1 MGLSMNKE
9 ILLVAALFCVALFF
23 ATYHLTESPPV
34 WYDEGFYVQSAA
46 NLAEQ
51 GHLGLQFAPGTIAQS
66 ALITVGYPLI
76 YPLALWFQVFG
87 ADISSAR
94 FLMVVFILGF
104 LAASYV
110 LARRLFGAEYAF
122 GTLALLAT
130 FPPLYG
136 NGKSV
141 LGEVPGLFYLVVFL
155 ACFTAAQR
163 HTGAKRYAW
172 LVAAGLLAGLCVA
185 TKPTFLLLLPA
196 IALGA
201 FLEWRRDALTLKEL
215 SVAALAGLAPISYWF
230 VSQFGTNDSLFY
242 VLANYAN
249 PYQIQDMLQ
258 IIWNNLWRLFADVG
272 SLYLVVLIGIWVSA
286 LVIRIR
292 TGMAISSVEV
302 IAFVFALLTIG
313 NYARTTGWYRYLF
326 EAQIVSLLFLPNA
339 LSVMVGNISRR
350 AEMLVP
356 KFGQYIPSSSKVVF
370 ATVILLSVLG
380 GYQTLFNSWVAEAYQ
395 SRRTAFWEA
404 YFEEV
409 SSATSFFFYNTPE
422 VAFFSESRNYYQYL
436 NPYEIRGIPGEGW
449 PIGEEQLAA
458 LGAGIPDK
466 VIVRSSA
473 YKEQELFKAYEVSQE
488 TYQYTILSKKPL

>member
-9 ILLVAALFCVALFF
+9 ILLVAVLVGIVLFF
-23 ATYHLTESPPV
+23 ATYRLAESPPV

-46 NLAEQ
+46 NLASY
-51 GHLGLQFAPGTIAQS
+51 GRMGLQFAPDTIAQS

-76 YPLALWFQVFG
+76 YPLALWFQTFG

-94 FLMVVFILGF
+94 SLMVVFILGF
-104 LAASYV
+104 LIASYFLV
-110 LARRLFGAEYAF
+110 RRLFGAGYALSAL
-122 GTLALLAT
+122 TLLAT

-155 ACFTAAQR
+155 ICFIAARPQ
-163 HTGAKRYAW
+163 TGVKRYAW
-172 LVAAGLLAGLCVA
+172 LVAAGLVAGFSVA

-196 IALGA
+196 IALGS
-201 FLEWRRDALTLKEL
+201 FLEWRRGTFTLAEL
-215 SVAALAGLAPISYWF
+215 SVAAFSGLIPVLYWF
-230 VSQFGTNDSLFY
+230 VSQFGTSDSLSY

-258 IIWNNLWRLFADVG
+258 IIWKNIERLFADVG
-272 SLYLVVLIGIWVSA
+272 GLYLVLLMGMWISA
-286 LVIRIR
+286 FAIRIR
-292 TGMAISSVEV
+292 KGVAISSPEI

-326 EAQIVSLLFLPNA
+326 EAQILSLMFLPH
-339 LSVMVGNISRR
+339 SFWVVGEGVYRR
-350 AEMLVP
+350 LETLMPRL
-356 KFGQYIPSSSKVVF
+356 GQYVPSLAKAVF
-370 ATVILLSVLG
+370 AVVVLLAALG
-380 GYQTLFNSWVAEAYQ
+380 GYQVLFSSFVAEAYQ
-395 SRRTAFWEA
+395 SHRTAFWET
-404 YFEEV
+404 YFNEV
-409 SSATSFFFYNTPE
+409 SPATSFFFYNTPE

-436 NPYEIRGIPGEGW
+436 NPYEIRGLPGEGW
-449 PIGEEQLAA
+449 PIGEKQLEVVK
-458 LGAGIPDK
+458 AGIPDK
-466 VIVRSSA
+466 VVLRSSA